1 MKLSTFLLLLVLV
14 VVTSSVATVV
24 EATSETETETAAA
37 ATAVEGSCNAAY
49 DAEGNVVEGD
59 CDADAGSE
67 NDDIDGDNDEDG
79 DEDKPDFSKYDC
91 NDMNKECDSWA
102 GQGECDANPK
112 YMLQYCRRSC
122 EVCPDQ
128 IEAELARQRALENMS
143 EDDLKHGLDMGVK
156 QDLVVPTF
164 NVFEENSVAR
174 ISKSRQFMKDD
185 PVQNKELR
193 ELAQNTHAQC
203 TAWAIA
209 GECEKNP
216 AYMITKCCPACMTC
230 NQLSIEGRCPVDPDA
245 KQAWQPGDLNKMF
258 ERLANEPYLS
268 KYDVNVLSRDPWVI
282 TMDNVLTAEEA
293 EILIELGAN
302 EGYVRSSDVG
312 KRLADGTF
320 DSKVSDFRTSYN
332 AWCQDDCYRD
342 PVTTRVI
349 ERISNLTGIDDTN
362 SEYLQMLK
370 YEPGQYYK
378 AHHDYI
384 VHNRDRQQ
392 GVRILTV
399 FLYLNDVEEGGGTN
413 FDTLDITVEPK
424 TGRALLWPSVLDD
437 EPHEKDGRTT
447 HQALPVIAGVKY
459 GANAWFHQYDFKG
472 AHKRGCTA

>member
-1 MKLSTFLLLLVLV
+1 MV
-14 VVTSSVATVV
+14 
-24 EATSETETETAAA
+24 
-37 ATAVEGSCNAAY
+37 
-49 DAEGNVVEGD
+49 
-59 CDADAGSE
+59 
-67 NDDIDGDNDEDG
+67 
-79 DEDKPDFSKYDC
+79 
-91 NDMNKECDSWA
+91 
-102 GQGECDANPK
+102 
-112 YMLQYCRRSC
+112 
-122 EVCPDQ
+122 
-128 IEAELARQRALENMS
+128 
-143 EDDLKHGLDMGVK
+143 
-156 QDLVVPTF
+156 
-164 NVFEENSVAR
+164 
-174 ISKSRQFMKDD
+174 
-185 PVQNKELR
+185 
-193 ELAQNTHAQC
+193 
-203 TAWAIA
+203 
-209 GECEKNP
+209 
-216 AYMITKCCPACMTC
+216 TKCCPACMTC
-230 NQLSIEGRCPVDPDA
+230 NQLSIEGRCPIDPDA
-245 KQAWQPGDLNKMF
+245 KQAWEPGDLNKMF

-293 EILIELGAN
+293 GILIELGAN

-332 AWCQDDCYRD
+332 AWCQDECYRD
-342 PVTTRVI
+342 PVTQRVI
-349 ERISNLTGIDDTN
+349 ERISNFTGIDDTN

-447 HQALPVIAGVKY
+447 HQALPVIAGVKVRFLLSSMNY
-459 GANAWFHQYDFKG
+459 WSLLSWVVFMYIFCKSTIIQFFSFYSFPSSSGISFCSMVPTRGSTSTISRELIKEDVR
-472 AHKRGCTA
+472 HKLITDNIIVV